1 MQDYIF
7 KSRKE
12 DHKQLEEAIMGKRV
26 LTAYERTLEE
36 GIGIGEMNKA
46 LETARRMKDKGFLV
60 SEIEEITGLSE
71 DQLRENGIL

>member
-1 MQDYIF
+1 
-7 KSRKE
+7 
-12 DHKQLEEAIMGKRV
+12 MGKRV

-46 LETARRMKDKGFLV
+46 LETARRMKEEGFNLGQ
-60 SEIEEITGLSE
+60 ILKITGLSE